1 MIADHRSVINTVHI
15 SKLEDA
21 YYTCC
26 IITESAD
33 IVFNKQGGN
42 LLPSL
47 QIKKIGLFIGL
58 GLFLMTIWLPAP
70 AGLSTQAWQTAGI
83 ALLLAVYW
91 ATEVLPIPVTSL
103 LPVILFPAL
112 GIMTMQES
120 TTPYAAPTI
129 FLLLGGFIIATGLSR
144 WNLHRRLALN
154 ILVRVGEHPAALIAG
169 FMGATAIISMWISN
183 TASTIMMIPI
193 ALSLVSEVAKD
204 KQAEHQSF
212 LLCIILGIAYSA
224 SIGGLGTIIGT
235 PPNLFVV
242 SYMKQTYDVDIS
254 FVDWMLFGIPVVI
267 TMTCAAWWVLTQ
279 WAYSFDTQTIKIS
292 RSLIKDELTKMGPLT
307 RPEKRLTAIF
317 LLVAIAWIIRVPVQ
331 QNFGVFLWLN
341 DALIALSGAVLMF
354 MVPSGDTHEKDTALL
369 DWEHANQ
376 IPWGVLLLFG
386 GGLTLAAAIK
396 GSGLAVWIGTGLS
409 GFSSWPLLGLLF
421 GLVILVIFI
430 TELTSNTATTATLL
444 PVLGV
449 LAVTSGIDPILLFA
463 PTALAAS
470 CAFMLPV
477 ATAPNAV
484 VYASGEVTIPQMVN
498 AGFKLNLIAII
509 IVTALSYALVP
520 IVFQ

>member
-1 MIADHRSVINTVHI
+1 
-15 SKLEDA
+15 
-21 YYTCC
+21 
-26 IITESAD
+26 
-33 IVFNKQGGN
+33 
-42 LLPSL
+42 
-47 QIKKIGLFIGL
+47 
-58 GLFLMTIWLPAP
+58 MTILLPAP
-70 AGLSTQAWQTAGI
+70 AGLTIEAWQTAGI
-83 ALLLAVYW
+83 ALLLAVFW

-103 LPVILFPAL
+103 LPIILFPAL
-112 GIMTMQES
+112 GILTMKES

-169 FMGATAIISMWISN
+169 FMGATALISMWISN

-193 ALSLVSEVAKD
+193 ALSLISEIAND
-204 KQAEHQSF
+204 KQAEYQRF
-212 LLCIILGIAYSA
+212 LLCLILGIAYSA

-242 SYMKQTYDVDIS
+242 SYMKQTYDIDIS
-254 FVDWMLFGIPVVI
+254 FVDWMLFGVPTVI
-267 TMTCAAWWVLTQ
+267 IMTSAAWWVLTR
-279 WAYSFDTQTIKIS
+279 WVYSFSAQTITIS
-292 RSLIKDELTKMGPLT
+292 SNLIQDELTKMGPLT
-307 RPEKRLTAIF
+307 QPEKRLAFIF
-317 LLVAIAWIIRVPVQ
+317 LLVATAWIIRVPLQ
-331 QNFGVFLWLN
+331 QNLGILPWLN
-341 DALIALSGAVLMF
+341 DALIALSGAVMLF
-354 MVPSGDTHEKDTALL
+354 MVPSGDTQEKGTALL

-396 GSGLAVWIGTGLS
+396 SSGLAAWIGTSLS
-409 GFSSWPLLGLLF
+409 GFSSLPFIALLL
-421 GLVILVIFI
+421 GLVILVVFI

-444 PVLGV
+444 PILGV
-449 LAVTSGIDPILLFA
+449 LAANSGIDPILLFA

-484 VYASGEVTIPQMVN
+484 VYASGKVTIPQMAN
-498 AGFKLNLIAII
+498 AGFRLNLIAIM
-509 IVTALSYALVP
+509 IVTALSYTLVP
-520 IVFQ
+520 MVF